1 MSVHS
6 TSSIL
11 SAAQAANEGTN
22 NSNLYV
28 DISGKG
34 TGTLTGTNVDSKL
47 NKTDRLLSFSENM
60 SRLINSTAEN
70 TLFSAGEI
78 DASWVFMEIQRTQ
91 ASIFVQNS
99 FYQAN
104 NIGPIK
110 LYRAD
115 VINGKM
121 TVTEEIDYT
130 NCIITKIETQAVSLE
145 DKKLDTLKFW
155 FRFTQRQDT
164 IFFFDQ
170 TGKPIGQ
177 DVSLIDFT
185 NGTLQPAGGGGG
197 TGGGGTPPAPA
208 PSGGGGG
215 GQSGGI

>member
-1 MSVHS
+1 MAVHE
-6 TSSIL
+6 TTSIL
-11 SAAQAANEGTN
+11 SAAQAANQGTN

-28 DISGKG
+28 DIAGKG
-34 TGTLTGTNVDSKL
+34 SGTLTGDNVDAKL
-47 NKTDRLLSFSENM
+47 NKTDRVLAFNEKM
-60 SRLINSTAEN
+60 ARLINATAEN

-78 DASWVFMEIQRTQ
+78 DASWVYMEIQRTQ

-99 FYQAN
+99 FLQAN

-115 VINGKM
+115 LINGKA
-121 TVTEEIDYT
+121 TVTEEIAFT
-130 NCIITKIETQAVSLE
+130 NCIITKIQTDAVSLE

-170 TGKPIGQ
+170 DGKPIGQ
-177 DVSLIDFT
+177 DVSLIDFKL
-185 NGTLQPAGGGGG
+185 GTLQPAGGGGG
-197 TGGGGTPPAPA
+197 GAA
-208 PSGGGGG
+208 GGGGG
-215 GQSGGI
+215 EGGGAPGGGGA